1 MNLKTHYILLIGY
14 SKQMNLQTDSQS
26 DEDGFED
33 GNGFVMVL
41 KMTSKLIQNTN
52 GWRVLKWDR

>member
-1 MNLKTHYILLIGY
+1 MLKIVNLKTHYILLIGY

-41 KMTSKLIQNTN
+41 KMTSKLIQNPN
-52 GWRVLKWDR
+52 G